1 MRSVLALASS
11 VVLGCGGSGSGARSG
26 PDARA
31 ADGPLADG
39 PLGAPDAGPGATPDA
54 APGVNTGCAGT
65 TFLPVPADP
74 KARGPW
80 PVGARTVTIGR
91 LTAEVWYPAVVG
103 SDAGQPAV
111 TYDIRKELP
120 AAEASKISDA
130 DNPVQRCD
138 CARDLPLDTAHG
150 PYPIVLFV
158 HGTAAFR
165 TQSLPI
171 VTHWASRGFVVVA
184 ADHPGLDLGDFI
196 GGICGEPTS
205 GSQDLSGDL
214 DAEIAALAA
223 SPPTGQLAFL
233 AGHVDPTRVAI
244 AGHSAGAN
252 AAAAATTKPG
262 VQVAIV
268 LAGNAAAT
276 AAPHLASTLYM
287 GGESDAVVSWSS
299 VQSAWSG
306 SPKPRRLV
314 GIANAGHLVFS
325 DLCQI
330 QNAAGQNILT
340 VAQDDQVCGAN
351 LAGFLF
357 DCNASYVDGQTG
369 WDVTD
374 YATSVVLESTLQ
386 CATGLPDLSTIM
398 QALPAVQTYQQAL

>member
-11 VVLGCGGSGSGARSG
+11 VVLGCGGSSGSGGGAPGGGGPSS

-31 ADGPLADG
+31 IDGRP
-39 PLGAPDAGPGATPDA
+39 GAPDAFPTATPDGG
-54 APGVNTGCAGT
+54 PGPIAGCAGAS
-65 TFLPVPADP
+65 FLPVPADP

-120 AAEASKISDA
+120 AAEASKIPDV

-138 CARDLPLDTAHG
+138 CARDLPIDAAHG

-196 GGICGEPTS
+196 GGLCNEPT
-205 GSQDLSGDL
+205 
-214 DAEIAALAA
+214 
-223 SPPTGQLAFL
+223 
-233 AGHVDPTRVAI
+233 
-244 AGHSAGAN
+244 
-252 AAAAATTKPG
+252 
-262 VQVAIV
+262 
-268 LAGNAAAT
+268 
-276 AAPHLASTLYM
+276 
-287 GGESDAVVSWSS
+287 
-299 VQSAWSG
+299 
-306 SPKPRRLV
+306 
-314 GIANAGHLVFS
+314 
-325 DLCQI
+325 
-330 QNAAGQNILT
+330 
-340 VAQDDQVCGAN
+340 
-351 LAGFLF
+351 
-357 DCNASYVDGQTG
+357 
-369 WDVTD
+369 
-374 YATSVVLESTLQ
+374 
-386 CATGLPDLSTIM
+386 
-398 QALPAVQTYQQAL
+398 